1 MLDPDFGSFGLE
13 DFGPE
18 FDLWLGS
25 RSCYRFSR
33 GYRAGLP
40 PSQMNSLTSLLL
52 LDPFGKPPNHYKRWG
67 QEVV

>member
-40 PSQMNSLTSLLL
+40 PSQMNSLTSLL
-52 LDPFGKPPNHYKRWG
+52 PPNHYKRLG